1 MQKEIIELRHVIIVA
16 ISTTVIINVVII
28 TFFNVIL
35 SWLLPSSLLSSPSPL
50 SSSLSSTSLAQD
62 QNFPR
67 LDRSVSKC
75 CQKPD
80 AYTRSCCFNLHR
92 FFFFESCFFFF
103 ALFCFNS
110 KYQPIA
116 LPIYPKL
123 CCFNLQ
129 HWFIWNVFFF
139 GFNYH
144 STAVN
149 IINFEAPYQVA
160 LLMNLQSVQSD
171 KKWKQNLLLLELK
184 IIKLLRRK
192 TRTSFCRDGG
202 TLQ

>member
-35 SWLLPSSLLSSPSPL
+35 SWLLPSS
-50 SSSLSSTSLAQD
+50 SLSSTSLAQD

-75 CQKPD
+75 CQNPILKPQV
-80 AYTRSCCFNLHR
+80 AVLIFTVL
-92 FFFFESCFFFF
+92 FFIWIVFFFF
-103 ALFCFNS
+103 ALFGFNS

-116 LPIYPKL
+116 LLIYPKL

-129 HWFIWNVFFF
+129 HWFIWNVFFL

-171 KKWKQNLLLLELK
+171 KKWKQNLLLVELK